1 MLQIS
6 QTIFLKVSAGRF
18 KYLRNENHNTEIKK
32 VSSRDLT
39 KRLVGMYTQYLKP
52 VFFLETLKGK

>member
-6 QTIFLKVSAGRF
+6 QTIFLKVSAGR
-18 KYLRNENHNTEIKK
+18 YLRNENHNTEIKK

-39 KRLVGMYTQYLKP
+39 KRLVGVYTQYLKP